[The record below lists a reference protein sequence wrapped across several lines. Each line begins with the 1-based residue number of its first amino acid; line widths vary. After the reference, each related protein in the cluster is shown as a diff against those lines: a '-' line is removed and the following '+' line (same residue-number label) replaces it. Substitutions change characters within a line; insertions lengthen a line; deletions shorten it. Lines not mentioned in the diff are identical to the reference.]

1 MVIFTAVNKC
11 HIFRLTLLFAALK
24 TTAAKTSI
32 SLARIIQLKLANPVT
47 CRFGMCWKLISE
59 FLQSFLVLQD
69 IGVFLN
75 ILKFNGD
82 LYFSSQDK
90 I

>member
-1 MVIFTAVNKC
+1 MRKHQHFMVIFTAVNKC
-11 HIFRLTLLFAALK
+11 HIFRLALLFAALK

-69 IGVFLN
+69 IGVF
-75 ILKFNGD
+75 F
-82 LYFSSQDK
+82 
-90 I
+90 